1 MAKNGADKAKTW
13 RLINEITKRKK
24 KKGAAIKF
32 LVDKEGNRIEKNFEI
47 ADCLNKHFSSVGKR
61 MAEKL
66 ESSIEEEIKD
76 PLDFLAHMNVRTSA
90 FFTKTTDSEILDIL
104 KNLNPKKST
113 GFDLI
118 SNRILKETSYI
129 ISPFLNMSIRYSN
142 VLLI

>member
-1 MAKNGADKAKTW
+1 
-13 RLINEITKRKK
+13 
-24 KKGAAIKF
+24 
-32 LVDKEGNRIEKNFEI
+32 
-47 ADCLNKHFSSVGKR
+47 

-66 ESSIEEEIKD
+66 ESSIEEEIKN

-129 ISPFLNMSIRYSN
+129 ISPFLTKLFNLCLSDGIFPECFKVAKVTPLHKGGDKHDVNSYRPIS
-142 VLLI
+142 LLPCLGKLLEKTYCCKIAQISR